1 MPLQKKAWT
10 RVMLVLALILV
21 LWPELAPLPVT
32 LPFSM
37 LLMLLLSLL
46 LLLLL
51 LLVQVVVRPL
61 TLAHAWNSLAAR
73 RPNLVLSSM
82 PVLGL

>member
-51 LLVQVVVRPL
+51 LVQVVVRPL